1 MRGHACACIHT
12 HAHNNSV
19 VVVVIEVLITA
30 LALAVM
36 QFLQKDSCLSENKFL
51 LGNSIRGIS
60 RFLYFVFSV
69 QTLEQERVMY
79 KEKNENLEHEFKVM
93 HEQLTSEIKLLS
105 E

>member
-1 MRGHACACIHT
+1 M
-12 HAHNNSV
+12 
-19 VVVVIEVLITA
+19 
-30 LALAVM
+30 
-36 QFLQKDSCLSENKFL
+36 QKDFCLAGNIFL

-69 QTLEQERVMY
+69 QTLQQERVMY
-79 KEKNENLEHEFKVM
+79 KEKIENLEHEFKVM

>member
-1 MRGHACACIHT
+1 M
-12 HAHNNSV
+12 HAHSNSV

-30 LALAVM
+30 VALAVM
-36 QFLQKDSCLSENKFL
+36 RIVQKDFCLAGNIFP
-51 LGNSIRGIS
+51 LGNSMTGIS

-79 KEKNENLEHEFKVM
+79 KEKSENLEHEFKVM